1 LLLFRVWS
9 FQWLPHLPEDWFG
22 VMLVWLTRLVV
33 VAGGHVGIVLDGVIL
48 QALVSFPR
56 QLIRLF
62 RQGLW
67 P

>member
-1 LLLFRVWS
+1 
-9 FQWLPHLPEDWFG
+9 
-22 VMLVWLTRLVV
+22 MLVWLTRLVV